1 MRKTVMPGWRSLIL
15 AVVVALGV
23 VGCASTNEEDSYSD
37 RPWNSPKGWEHG
49 LPSGFYE
56 GR

>member
-1 MRKTVMPGWRSLIL
+1 MLVWRSVIL
-15 AVVVALGV
+15 AVFVVLGV
-23 VGCASTNEEDSYSD
+23 VGCASTSEEESYSD
-37 RPWNSPKGWEHG
+37 RPWNSPRGWEHG

>member
-1 MRKTVMPGWRSLIL
+1 MASWRSFLL
-15 AVVVALGV
+15 MLVVVLGV
-23 VGCASTNEEDSYSD
+23 AGCATTDGEESYSD
-37 RPWNSPKGWEHG
+37 RPWNSPRGWEHG